1 MSLPPDPHEDDLSDP
16 IAATPV
22 PNPTPPP
29 PPPPTTPAPGDR
41 SPPSDIAPPP
51 PAPAAPPGT
60 ADTGLPQTA
69 ASSAG
74 SWPGEP
80 AGAPAPTGPSRPGG
94 KRRAL
99 LAAGAVAALV
109 AVVGGVIVATGGDD
123 EDETST
129 PASADAPADDEAES
143 DGAGSDDDGSSD
155 PAADDAPATPEAAAE
170 ALFAAARAGDCEA
183 VIGLMA
189 PEAFGPGDTPAEAVA
204 ECEAD
209 VEGRANLAELE
220 IVDIT
225 LVSESGND
233 AVVAVT
239 GTVDGETSTEEL
251 PLTRVDGAWMV
262 ASLG

>member
-1 MSLPPDPHEDDLSDP
+1 MSLPPDPHEDDLTDP
-16 IAATPV
+16 VLATPV
-22 PNPTPPP
+22 VGPTPPP
-29 PPPPTTPAPGDR
+29 PPPPPAPGDGPR
-41 SPPSDIAPPP
+41 APGVASPPA
-51 PAPAAPPGT
+51 APAAPPGP
-60 ADTGLPQTA
+60 ADTGPRQPA
-69 ASSAG
+69 APSAG

-80 AGAPAPTGPSRPGG
+80 PGAPAPTGPSRPGG

-99 LAAGAVAALV
+99 LAAGAVVALV
-109 AVVGGVIVATGGDD
+109 AVVGGIVVATGGDD

-129 PASADAPADDEAES
+129 PASADAPADDEADA
-143 DGAGSDDDGSSD
+143 DGAGADDGDSSE
-155 PAADDAPATPEAAAE
+155 PAADDAPATPEAVAE

-189 PEAFGPGDTPAEAVA
+189 PEAFGPGDTPAGAVA

-209 VEGRANLAELE
+209 VKGQANLAELE

-225 LVSESGND
+225 LVYESGND

-251 PLTRVDGAWMV
+251 PLTRVDGTWMV

>member
-1 MSLPPDPHEDDLSDP
+1 MSLPPDPHEDDLTDP
-16 IAATPV
+16 VAATPPV
-22 PNPTPPP
+22 GPAPPP
-29 PPPPTTPAPGDR
+29 PPPPPPAPAPGDG
-41 SPPSDIAPPP
+41 PPAPGVAPPP
-51 PAPAAPPGT
+51 PASAAPAGP
-60 ADTGLPQTA
+60 ADDGPA
-69 ASSAG
+69 RPAPSG

-80 AGAPAPTGPSRPGG
+80 PGAPAPTGPAKPGG
-94 KRRAL
+94 KRRAVV
-99 LAAGAVAALV
+99 AIGAVVALV
-109 AVVGGVIVATGGDD
+109 AVLGGVVLATGGDD

-129 PASADAPADDEAES
+129 PASADAPTDDEAEA
-143 DGAGSDDDGSSD
+143 DGDGSGDGGSSA
-155 PAADDAPATPEAAAE
+155 PAADEAPATPEAAAE

-189 PEAFGPGDTPAEAVA
+189 PEAFGPDDTPADAVA

-209 VEGRANLAELE
+209 VEGRANLADLE

-251 PLTRVDGAWMV
+251 PLRRVDGTWMV

>member
-1 MSLPPDPHEDDLSDP
+1 MSLPPDPHEDDLTDP
-16 IAATPV
+16 IAATPPV
-22 PNPTPPP
+22 GPAPPP
-29 PPPPTTPAPGDR
+29 PPPPPPPAPGEG
-41 SPPSDIAPPP
+41 PPALGVAPPP
-51 PAPAAPPGT
+51 PAPAAPASP
-60 ADTGLPQTA
+60 ADDGPA
-69 ASSAG
+69 RPAPPG

-80 AGAPAPTGPSRPGG
+80 PGAPASTGPAKPGG
-94 KRRAL
+94 KRRAVV
-99 LAAGAVAALV
+99 AIGAVVALV
-109 AVVGGVIVATGGDD
+109 AVVGGVVLATGGDD

-129 PASADAPADDEAES
+129 PASADAPADDEAEA
-143 DGAGSDDDGSSD
+143 DADGSGDGGSSA
-155 PAADDAPATPEAAAE
+155 PAADEAPATPEAAAE

-251 PLTRVDGAWMV
+251 PLRRVDGTWMV

>member
-1 MSLPPDPHEDDLSDP
+1 MSLPPDPHEDDLTDP
-16 IAATPV
+16 VAATPPV
-22 PNPTPPP
+22 GPAPPP
-29 PPPPTTPAPGDR
+29 PPPAPPAPAPGDG
-41 SPPSDIAPPP
+41 PAAPGVAPPP
-51 PAPAAPPGT
+51 PAP
-60 ADTGLPQTA
+60 
-69 ASSAG
+69 
-74 SWPGEP
+74 
-80 AGAPAPTGPSRPGG
+80 TGPAKPGG
-94 KRRAL
+94 KRRAVV
-99 LAAGAVAALV
+99 AIGAVVALV
-109 AVVGGVIVATGGDD
+109 AVVGGVVLATGGDD

-129 PASADAPADDEAES
+129 PASADAPADDEAEA
-143 DGAGSDDDGSSD
+143 DGDGSADGGSSA
-155 PAADDAPATPEAAAE
+155 PAADEAPATPEAAAE

-251 PLTRVDGAWMV
+251 PLRRVDGTWMV